1 MCYID
6 NLSIVLHQ
14 HGRSVNCFVSGILWS
29 KLLLEQFASFLKEAF
44 MQVLVL
50 GMQTGAPHETSLDLA
65 SAEALP
71 PLSSSRF
78 F

>member
-1 MCYID
+1 
-6 NLSIVLHQ
+6 
-14 HGRSVNCFVSGILWS
+14 
-29 KLLLEQFASFLKEAF
+29 